1 VPERT
6 DISVRGLAIGVAIVL
21 AGIAV
26 SLGAAALVAARVDAP
41 LTGPSRGEPP
51 KVEGPRLQTAPRQ
64 DLQAFLR
71 EKNER
76 LSSSG
81 RVDAQHVHIPI
92 EQAMRIL
99 AKGRER

>member
-1 VPERT
+1 VPERS
-6 DISVRGLAIGVAIVL
+6 DISVRGVAIGVAIIA
-21 AGIAV
+21 AGIV
-26 SLGAAALVAARVDAP
+26 ISLGGAMLIARQVDAP
-41 LTGPSRGEPP
+41 VTGPSRGQPP
-51 KVEGPRLQTAPRQ
+51 QIEGPRLQTAAHQ

-76 LSSSG
+76 LSSTG
-81 RVDAQHVHIPI
+81 RVDDTHVHIPI

>member
-1 VPERT
+1 VPERS
-6 DISVRGLAIGVAIVL
+6 DISVRGVAIGVAIIA
-21 AGIAV
+21 AGIV
-26 SLGAAALVAARVDAP
+26 ISLGGAMLIARQVDAP
-41 LTGPSRGEPP
+41 ATGPSRGQPP
-51 KVEGPRLQTAPRQ
+51 QIEGPRLQTAAHQ

-76 LSSSG
+76 LSSTG
-81 RVDAQHVHIPI
+81 RVDDTHVHIPI